1 MYFCMDYKA
10 QYQRWLRDFAD
21 DEATIAELKSIADDE
36 REIEDRF
43 YRELEFGTA
52 GMRGVIGAGLNR
64 MNAYNVRRATLGL
77 ADYINR
83 DPAHAGRPV
92 AIAYDSRRFSPEFAE
107 QAALVLCAQGIHVC
121 LFDSLRPVPVLSY
134 AVRRLNA
141 IAGIVITA
149 SHNPPQY
156 NGYKVYWEDGGQM
169 PPERAGEVLD
179 CIRAR
184 DFTEA
189 IPMDR
194 AKALESG
201 LLRMIGSEIDDPYTE
216 MVKSLCVQPELMRK
230 IGPDLK
236 IVYTPLHG
244 SGNVPVRRVLDEI
257 GFTDLHVV
265 KEQELPDPN
274 FSTVRVP
281 NPEDPAAFK
290 MALQLSDEIGADLV
304 FGTDPDCDRVG
315 ICVRDGEGNTHI
327 LTGNQTGC
335 LLLDYLLSR
344 RKEAGTLPANG
355 AVVKSIVS
363 TEMARAICDHYGVTM
378 INVLTGFKFI
388 AEQIQHFE
396 ETGEH
401 TFLFGFEESY
411 GYLSGTQ
418 VRDKDGVNASMLIAE
433 TAAWYKTQGMTLYD
447 ALNSLFKKYG
457 YFGERVTSFELSG
470 KDGLER
476 MGELMARLRTNAP
489 REFAGY
495 KVLAVRDYQSSL
507 RTEGDSVT
515 ALDLP
520 KSNVLYYEM
529 EGGRWICVRPS
540 GTEPKVKLYVNSVSD
555 SDERTRADLTAMSDA
570 AVALLNSLL

>member
-1 MYFCMDYKA
+1 MDYRA
-10 QYQRWLRDFAD
+10 EYQKWLTEFAD
-21 DEATIAELKSIADDE
+21 DKATIDELKSLEGDE

-43 YRELEFGTA
+43 YTELEFGTA

-77 ADYINR
+77 ADYINQN
-83 DPAHAGRPV
+83 PEHAGRCV
-92 AIAYDSRRFSPEFAE
+92 VIAYDSRRFSPEFAE
-107 QAALVLCAQGIHVC
+107 QAALVLCAQGIKTC
-121 LFDSLRPVPVLSY
+121 LFESLRPVPVLSF
-134 AVRRLNA
+134 AVRYLGA
-141 IAGIVITA
+141 ISGIVITA

-169 PPERAGEVLD
+169 PPERAGEVLK

-184 DFTEA
+184 DFKEA
-189 IPMDR
+189 VAMNR
-194 AKALESG
+194 EEALEKG
-201 LLRMIGSEIDDPYTE
+201 LLRIVGKEIDDPYTE
-216 MVKSLCVQPELMRK
+216 MVKSLCVQPELMKR

-244 SGNVPVRRVLDEI
+244 SGNVPVRRVLKEI
-257 GFTDLHVV
+257 GFTDVHVV
-265 KEQELPDPN
+265 PEQEMPDPN
-274 FSTVRVP
+274 FSTVKVP
-281 NPEDPAAFK
+281 NPEDPAAFTL
-290 MALQLSDEIGADLV
+290 ALKLADEIGADLV

-315 ICVRDGEGNTHI
+315 IAVRDGEGNTHI

-344 RKEAGTLPANG
+344 RKEMGTLPANG
-355 AVVKSIVS
+355 AAVKSIVS
-363 TEMARAICDHYGVTM
+363 TEMARAICAHYGVAM
-378 INVLTGFKFI
+378 IDVLTGFKFI

-433 TAAWYKTQGMTLYD
+433 TAAWYKTKGMTMYD
-447 ALNSLFKKYG
+447 ALQSLFKKYG
-457 YFGERVTSFELSG
+457 YFGEKVTSFALAG
-470 KDGLER
+470 KDGLAK
-476 MGELMARLRTNAP
+476 MKELMSSLRQNP
-489 REFAGY
+489 PKDFAGF
-495 KVLAVRDYQSSL
+495 KVTAVRDYQSSE
-507 RTEGDSVT
+507 RVSNGEKT
-515 ALDLP
+515 ALTLP

-540 GTEPKVKLYVNSVSD
+540 GTEPKVKLYVNSVSN
-555 SDERTRADLTAMSDA
+555 SAAQTASDLTAMSDA
-570 AVALLNSLL
+570 AVALLNNLI